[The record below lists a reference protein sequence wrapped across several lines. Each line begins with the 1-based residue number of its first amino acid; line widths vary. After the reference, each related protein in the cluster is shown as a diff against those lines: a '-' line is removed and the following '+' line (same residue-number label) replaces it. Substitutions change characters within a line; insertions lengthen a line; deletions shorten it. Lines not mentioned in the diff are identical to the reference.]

1 MKSGA
6 GFLLF
11 QQDLAPAPF
20 TEYNTVF
27 RLSTFIYKEKLLF
40 FIRENKEK
48 RWGERVENEK
58 GKIGE
63 MEKKGMEKCGWT
75 AGEMFSII

>member
-1 MKSGA
+1 MVKR
-6 GFLLF
+6 LRHH
-11 QQDLAPAPF
+11 PF
-20 TEYNTVF
+20 TVVTWVQVP
-27 RLSTFIYKEKLLF
+27 LGSPKKAFIYKEKLHF

-48 RWGERVENEK
+48 RWGKRVENEN

>member
-1 MKSGA
+1 MGRKGKMR
-6 GFLLF
+6 
-11 QQDLAPAPF
+11 
-20 TEYNTVF
+20 N
-27 RLSTFIYKEKLLF
+27 
-40 FIRENKEK
+40 
-48 RWGERVENEK
+48 

>member
-1 MKSGA
+1 MTRKYFAFCAKS
-6 GFLLF
+6 
-11 QQDLAPAPF
+11 
-20 TEYNTVF
+20 Y
-27 RLSTFIYKEKLLF
+27 I

-48 RWGERVENEK
+48 RWGERVENEN

>member
-1 MKSGA
+1 MMQPVLFCNCQPTIRKKSREVDKA
-6 GFLLF
+6 
-11 QQDLAPAPF
+11 
-20 TEYNTVF
+20 
-27 RLSTFIYKEKLLF
+27 FIYKEKLLF

-48 RWGERVENEK
+48 RWGERVENEN

>member
-1 MKSGA
+1 VYFLVFKMKSGA

-27 RLSTFIYKEKLLF
+27 RLS
-40 FIRENKEK
+40 NK
-48 RWGERVENEK
+48 
-58 GKIGE
+58 
-63 MEKKGMEKCGWT
+63 M
-75 AGEMFSII
+75 

>member
-1 MKSGA
+1 M
-6 GFLLF
+6 
-11 QQDLAPAPF
+11 
-20 TEYNTVF
+20 T
-27 RLSTFIYKEKLLF
+27 
-40 FIRENKEK
+40 ENKEK
-48 RWGERVENEK
+48 RWGERVENEN